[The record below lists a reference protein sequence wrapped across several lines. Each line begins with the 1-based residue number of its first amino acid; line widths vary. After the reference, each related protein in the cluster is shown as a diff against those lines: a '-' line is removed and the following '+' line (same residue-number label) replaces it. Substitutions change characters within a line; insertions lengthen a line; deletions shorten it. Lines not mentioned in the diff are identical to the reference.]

1 MFRSSIVS
9 ALVLVAL
16 TGCQSTSTSIQ
27 KDANNLNK
35 QFEIDVNNT
44 TYNMAFDHS
53 QSMVTSVEY
62 ISREQSKGIYT
73 KKAKSGLWSQEK
85 VEHQTQL
92 LNSLYSNGAF
102 IVRVYGETI
111 NSVSRDLYKVKL
123 VQDGKVV
130 QRGVF
135 DAVGDVPNMDYPSR
149 LWRNDSKLATNGLDT
164 SEPFE
169 IQVIT
174 GENIERYH
182 YQPNAKG

>member
-1 MFRSSIVS
+1 MFRSSMVG

-16 TGCQSTSTSIQ
+16 AGCQSTGASVQ
-27 KDANNLNK
+27 QDAYGLNK

-44 TYNMAFDHS
+44 TYNMALDQS
-53 QSMVTSVEY
+53 QSIVTSVEY
-62 ISREQSKGIYT
+62 ISREQSKGVNNQ
-73 KKAKSGLWSQEK
+73 KAKSILRLQENS
-85 VEHQTQL
+85 EQQAQL

-111 NSVSRDLYKVKL
+111 NSVSRDLYKVLL
-123 VQDGKVV
+123 VQDGKVI

-149 LWRNDSKLATNGLDT
+149 LWRNDSKLATKGLDT
-164 SEPFE
+164 SKPFE

-174 GENIERYH
+174 GENIEKYH
-182 YQPNAKG
+182 YQPNVKG